1 MLDEVEKAHPD
12 VHEIFFQVFDKGW
25 MEDGEGRYIDFK
37 NTIIILTTNVGTDL
51 IMDMCEDP
59 DLLPSPE
66 GLLKA
71 LRPSLLKVFPAALL
85 GRMQVIPYYPLS
97 ADMLTK
103 IVELQL
109 GNIVKRIKANHNIE
123 LTYQPAVL
131 NLIVSRCT
139 EIESGGRM
147 IDAILTNT
155 VLPQI
160 SRELLSRATED
171 KQIFKIR
178 IGVKNNDF
186 TYKYS

>member
-1 MLDEVEKAHPD
+1 
-12 VHEIFFQVFDKGW
+12 

-59 DLLPSPE
+59 DMLPTPE
-66 GLLKA
+66 GLSKA
-71 LRPSLLKVFPAALL
+71 LRSPMLKVFPAALL

-97 ADMLTK
+97 DEMLEK

-109 GNIVKRIKANHNIE
+109 SRIVRRMKDNHNIDLIYTPE
-123 LTYQPAVL
+123 VL
-131 NLIVSRCT
+131 KLISSRCT
-139 EIESGGRM
+139 EVESGGRM

-160 SRELLSRATED
+160 SRELLGSTTQD
-171 KQIFKIR
+171 KR
-178 IGVKNNDF
+178 ISVVNIDSDGKDF
-186 TYKYS
+186 QYHYTYK